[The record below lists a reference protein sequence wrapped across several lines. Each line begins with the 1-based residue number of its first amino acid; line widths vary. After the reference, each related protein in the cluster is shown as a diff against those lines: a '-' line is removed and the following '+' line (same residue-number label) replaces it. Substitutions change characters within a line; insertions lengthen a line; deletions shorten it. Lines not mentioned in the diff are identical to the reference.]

1 MVDVATIM
9 TTAVDPVAHCM
20 AQAKLS
26 SKASQSLDAPSSP
39 SPRLSTT
46 LAIDRFALSVAE
58 GLRDARAA
66 VTLRENC
73 SSDVARGST
82 TREVGADLTNP
93 IINPRY
99 PF

>member
-9 TTAVDPVAHCM
+9 TTAVDPVAHCI

-39 SPRLSTT
+39 SPQLSTT

-58 GLRDARAA
+58 GLRDPRAA
-66 VTLRENC
+66 VTCVRIAGATWHGA
-73 SSDVARGST
+73 ARH
-82 TREVGADLTNP
+82 AK
-93 IINPRY
+93 
-99 PF
+99 